1 MPESDG
7 LNRRYPDP
15 NRPLTP
21 AWLGGIGEV
30 SRDSRGSFWTRGLPG
45 KDRGPQYQGGLVT
58 PGVSLLKTVAIE
70 LLLTLKAAVIWT
82 LGWTVV
88 GIGILYGLMGLIA
101 LAN

>member
-7 LNRRYPDP
+7 LQRRCPDP

-21 AWLGGIGEV
+21 AWLGGIGVV

-58 PGVSLLKTVAIE
+58 PGTSLLRTVAIE
-70 LLLTLKAAVIWT
+70 LLLTLKTAV
-82 LGWTVV
+82 L
-88 GIGILYGLMGLIA
+88 
-101 LAN
+101 